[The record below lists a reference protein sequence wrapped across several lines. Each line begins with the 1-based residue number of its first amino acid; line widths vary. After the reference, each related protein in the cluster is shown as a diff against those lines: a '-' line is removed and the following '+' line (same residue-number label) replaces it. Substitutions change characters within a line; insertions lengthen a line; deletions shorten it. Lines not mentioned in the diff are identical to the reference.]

1 MFSEH
6 EKKLIVEM
14 LPASILIK
22 ECWFVL
28 LPECRMLLFKSFE
41 DGLHNGGPEE
51 FRLIFYPVPV
61 AVYAQRLQL
70 PVVQHKGK
78 PVGSLQPLFF
88 VYNPSYVHAGSFGK
102 LN

>member
-6 EKKLIVEM
+6 EKKLIVQM

-28 LPECRMLLFKSFE
+28 LPERRMLLFKSFE
-41 DGLHNGGPEE
+41 DCLHNGGPEE
-51 FRLIFYPVPV
+51 FGLIFYPVPV
-61 AVYAQRLQL
+61 TVYTQGFQL

-88 VYNPSYVHAGSFGK
+88 VYYSSYVHTGSFGK